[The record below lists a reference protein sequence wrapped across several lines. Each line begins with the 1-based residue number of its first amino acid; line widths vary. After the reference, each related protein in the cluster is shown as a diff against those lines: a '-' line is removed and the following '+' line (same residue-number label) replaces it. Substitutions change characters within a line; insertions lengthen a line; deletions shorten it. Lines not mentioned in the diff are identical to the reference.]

1 MCHVQ
6 PLALHVLTS
15 LLQELVKMISAEI
28 GSYIV
33 LMIGIASTCL
43 QHRMVSTLG
52 SLFLQPLMET
62 HTKATVHE
70 QVKGTHPHPSSHGR

>member
-15 LLQELVKMISAEI
+15 LLVQELVKMISAEI
-28 GSYIV
+28 GSYNV
-33 LMIGIASTCL
+33 LMIGVASRCL

-52 SLFLQPLMET
+52 SLFLRPLTET
-62 HTKATVHE
+62 ITKATVHE
-70 QVKGTHPHPSSHGR
+70 VK